1 MDTESIQKTLTFLNF
16 TTAYAILMK
25 LTTDIYLN
33 KVFHLTNSRGVS
45 HSVQNEQKNQFFG
58 PIWTISKYF
67 KKLQHI

>member
-1 MDTESIQKTLTFLNF
+1 MDTESVQKTLTFFNF

-25 LTTDIYLN
+25 LTTDTYLN

-45 HSVQNEQKNQFFG
+45 HCVQNEQKNQFFG

-67 KKLQHI
+67 KKLHI